1 MCTNVKRW
9 GNSLAI
15 RLPKAIATEL
25 DLQDDAEVNVTVED
39 GKIVIS
45 RTQRKY
51 ALDSLVAGITPE
63 NVHGEAEW
71 GPAVGK
77 EVW

>member
-51 ALDSLVAGITPE
+51 DLDSLVAGITSE
-63 NVHGEAEW
+63 NVHGETEW